1 MERNFFRR
9 IEVCFPIDSKQLRDR
24 IVEDLETYLA
34 DNTQAWVL
42 GPDGNYT
49 RVVAENVP
57 AVSAQETLLRRYADS
72 YD

>member
-9 IEVCFPIDSKQLRDR
+9 IEVCFPIESKQHRDR
-24 IVEDLETYLA
+24 IVEDLETYLR
-34 DNTQAWVL
+34 DNMQAWVL

-49 RVVAENVP
+49 RVAAENVP